1 MTDEQEEEE
10 GLSAISSVTVR
21 LERAFQVRSTSTN
34 NELFAVNVE
43 LLPSRVKVRE
53 DKQGCY
59 LTSELLDC
67 REPDTYNV

>member
-21 LERAFQVRSTSTN
+21 LERAFQVRSTSTLQTGLQQTM
-34 NELFAVNVE
+34 ELFAVNVE

-53 DKQGCY
+53 DKPGCY
-59 LTSELLDC
+59 LTSELS
-67 REPDTYNV
+67 RV

>member
-34 NELFAVNVE
+34 DGSSSQYGSKCGASPLKSKGKRGQTW
-43 LLPSRVKVRE
+43 LLSHERAF
-53 DKQGCY
+53 
-59 LTSELLDC
+59 
-67 REPDTYNV
+67 